1 MVKLNFNINLPNAGE
16 IVCNGVRSLG
26 TNSTLYL
33 KGETLQFVANPHRG
47 YSFDSWSGLTNSLSN
62 PLTLQ
67 ISQFGTTLSAN
78 FEQTLP
84 PETYLFIG
92 LAIVGSMPVF
102 IGWYNKN
109 LQKHFL
115 NIYLS
120 KIESIYSAFF
130 QNDSYSKEICY
141 AFRTNKKRNTA
152 IIWKRKDI

>member
-1 MVKLNFNINLPNAGE
+1 ME
-16 IVCNGVRSLG
+16 
-26 TNSTLYL
+26 NSTLYL
-33 KGETLQFVANPHRG
+33 KGETLQFVANPHHG

-62 PLTLQ
+62 PLTIQ

-109 LQKHFL
+109 RQKHFL